1 MAATAAG
8 ASPQD
13 PSSAAAAGSVTS
25 SELRANPESAAVA
38 STDLRPQPVAL
49 TPLLGL
55 GVAELE
61 AWAQSQG
68 QPAFRGR
75 QLHDWLYNRGARSLD
90 AISVLPKAWRQR
102 LQELP
107 VLPAG

>member
-1 MAATAAG
+1 MVSTAAAG
-8 ASPQD
+8 ASPQE
-13 PSSAAAAGSVTS
+13 PSSAAAAGSVTTTD
-25 SELRANPESAAVA
+25 LRANPEPAAVA
-38 STDLRPQPVAL
+38 STDLGPQTLAL

-75 QLHDWLYNRGARSLD
+75 QLHDWVSRC
-90 AISVLPKAWRQR
+90 
-102 LQELP
+102 
-107 VLPAG
+107 

>member
-1 MAATAAG
+1 MAATAAE

-13 PSSAAAAGSVTS
+13 PSSAAGAGSVTS

-61 AWAQSQG
+61 AWAAPNS
-68 QPAFRGR
+68 P
-75 QLHDWLYNRGARSLD
+75 
-90 AISVLPKAWRQR
+90 WR
-102 LQELP
+102 
-107 VLPAG
+107 